1 MQKAIAAAV
10 AAMAVSMSG
19 CARGDIGGPG
29 AVVERNYNVGN
40 FDKIDLAGSYNADV
54 RTGPAVS
61 VHARGGENIL
71 DKLVVEVEGG
81 ELKIHPKEHMG
92 FHWDWGK
99 SDKVQLTITVPALTG
114 ASLAGS
120 GAINIDKV
128 QGNNFEGTVAGSG
141 GLSVGNLDVQSLKLS
156 IAGSGDAKAA
166 AGRARRAEYEIAG
179 SGGVDAGG
187 VQAEQLKVSIAGS
200 GDVKAHASGS
210 ADVDIMGSG
219 DVEVAGG
226 AKCTVNKAG
235 LGSVRCS

>member
-1 MQKAIAAAV
+1 MHKAIAVAL

-19 CARGDIGGPG
+19 CARGDISGPG
-29 AVVERNYNVGN
+29 AIVDRSYNVGN
-40 FDKIDLAGSYNADV
+40 FDKIDLAGAYDADV

-71 DKLVVEVEGG
+71 DRLIVEVEGG

-92 FHWDWGK
+92 FHWGWGK
-99 SDKVQLTITVPALTG
+99 NEHVQLTITVPALSA

-141 GLSVGNLDVQSLKLS
+141 GLSVGNLDVQTLKLS
-156 IAGSGDAKAA
+156 IAGSGNAKAA
-166 AGRARRAEYEIAG
+166 GGRTRSAEYEIAG

-200 GDVKAHASGS
+200 GDVKAHATG
-210 ADVDIMGSG
+210 AANVDIMGSG
-219 DVEVAGG
+219 DVDVAGG
-226 AKCTVNKAG
+226 AHCTVTKAG
-235 LGSVRCS
+235 SGSVRCS